1 MAVNEARPVV
11 EAPGLPL
18 PWLHARFGELTRLMD
33 AGRLP
38 HALLISGPRG
48 VGKRSLADALI
59 ARVLCAAPGEA
70 ACGRC
75 HGCRMLASGYHPD
88 LLRVEPEEGKRQIR
102 IDPIREVNAF
112 VAQTAQQGGY
122 RVILIAPAETMNVAA
137 ANALLKSLEEPG
149 GRTLFVLLADIPS
162 RMLPTIRSRCQHW
175 SLAPPPPEA
184 CLPWLTERLGGEEEA
199 RFWWR
204 VAGGLPLAA
213 LDRAEPESRAL
224 RQQLVETFEALVR
237 GAEPVAEAARLERQS
252 TEAILWYGIAWL
264 EDLIRLGLSGES
276 PERAPS
282 LRNPDLLPLYRQAVK
297 NARVRDWFRLLD
309 YAREQRRLLASG
321 GNPNP
326 QLVLEA
332 WLVRWSAL
340 LRS

>member
-1 MAVNEARPVV
+1 MAELSVP
-11 EAPGLPL
+11 PSLDPTPL
-18 PWLHARFGELTRLMD
+18 PWLAPRFAELARLAD

-38 HALLISGPRG
+38 HALLLSGPRG

-59 ARVLCAAPGEA
+59 ARTLCAAPGQT
-70 ACGRC
+70 ACGAC
-75 HGCRMLASGYHPD
+75 HACSMLASGYHPD
-88 LLRVEPEEGKRQIR
+88 LLRVELEEGKRQIR
-102 IDPIREVNAF
+102 IDAIREVNAF

-122 RVILIAPAETMNVAA
+122 RVILISPAETMNVAA

-162 RMLPTIRSRCQHW
+162 RLLPTIRSRCQHW
-175 SLAPPPPEA
+175 SLVPPEASA
-184 CLPWLTERLGGEEEA
+184 CLPWLTRRLGDEEEA
-199 RFWWR
+199 RFWLGL
-204 VAGGLPLAA
+204 AGGLPLAA
-213 LDRAEPESRAL
+213 LAQAEPESRAL
-224 RQQLVETFEALVR
+224 RQQLLETFEALVR
-237 GAEPVAEAARLERQS
+237 GGEPVAEAARLERQS

-264 EDLIRLGLSGES
+264 EDLIRLGLSGE
-276 PERAPS
+276 PGGV
-282 LRNPDLLPLYRQAVK
+282 RNPDLLPLYRQAVK
-297 NARVRDWFRLLD
+297 NGRVRDWFRLLD
-309 YAREQRRLLASG
+309 YAREQRRLLAAG

>member
-1 MAVNEARPVV
+1 MALNEASLDRQV
-11 EAPGLPL
+11 PGLPL
-18 PWLHARFGELTRLMD
+18 PWLRARFTELVAQLD

-48 VGKRSLADALI
+48 VGKHSLADSLV
-59 ARVLCAAPGEA
+59 ARVLCSAPTEA
-70 ACGRC
+70 ACGQC
-75 HGCRMLASGYHPD
+75 HACRMLASGYHPD
-88 LLRVEPEEGKRQIR
+88 LLRVTPEEGKRQIR

-112 VAQTAQQGGY
+112 VSQTSQQGGY
-122 RVILIAPAETMNVAA
+122 RVLLIHPAEAMNVAA
-137 ANALLKSLEEPG
+137 GNALLKSLEEPG
-149 GRTLFVLLADIPS
+149 ERTLFILLSDIPS
-162 RMLPTIRSRCQHW
+162 RVLPTIRSRCQQW
-175 SLAPPPPEA
+175 SLSPPAESG
-184 CLPWLTERLGGEEEA
+184 CLPWLADRLGGEEEA
-199 RFWWR
+199 RFWLG

-213 LDRAEPESRAL
+213 MARAEPESRAL

-252 TEAILWYGIAWL
+252 VEAIMWYGIAWL
-264 EDLIRLGLSGES
+264 EDLIRLGLAGDSRE
-276 PERAPS
+276 

-309 YAREQRRLLASG
+309 YAREQCRLLAAG

-326 QLVLEA
+326 QLVIEA